1 MGNERRRV
9 GRKLDH
15 LYKTTKL
22 PVLELKEVDTL
33 VHQYLNGPDKE
44 REEALSTLLKAWHK
58 YFMKYVE
65 ILCGSKIDI
74 RNRDTKEFLQLFL
87 STEDRNPYS
96 VVSIRNYVKTIC
108 NNLEPDDIYNQLCMI
123 FMELLNDYQPQEG
136 INFTR
141 YLTKLFRWS
150 VKSWL
155 MEMASD
161 PLSGVF
167 TNIEI
172 VEDILEHNTGQVQP
186 TANDTIVN
194 DGLGLELDLK
204 WVFQEGEGMFSN
216 LSSYERYLIYL
227 NYKEEMSI
235 RDMAKKFGR
244 SKNTIHTHLKSALDK
259 LRRIHNEQHERDN

>member
-1 MGNERRRV
+1 V

-33 VHQYLNGPDKE
+33 VDQYLNGPDKQ

-108 NNLEPDDIYNQLCMI
+108 NSLEPDDIYNQLCMI
-123 FMELLNDYQPQEG
+123 FMELLNGYQPQEG

-172 VEDILEHNTGQVQP
+172 VEDILEHNTGQRKQLHQERLTENEP
-186 TANDTIVN
+186 QIN

-204 WVFQEGEGMFSN
+204 WVFQEGEGIFTN
-216 LSSYERYLIYL
+216 LSSYERYLIY
-227 NYKEEMSI
+227 
-235 RDMAKKFGR
+235 AKKFGR

-259 LRRIHNEQHERDN
+259 LRRIHNEHERDN